1 MSDDE
6 LYKLYR
12 WLVDKQGINPELK
25 EMRDFRHAID
35 HSSNEIL
42 ERVRN
47 MQNIKAL
54 RGVYG

>member
-12 WLVDKQGINPELK
+12 WLVDKQGIDPELK

-47 MQNIKAL
+47 IGNVRSLGKL
-54 RGVYG
+54 YG